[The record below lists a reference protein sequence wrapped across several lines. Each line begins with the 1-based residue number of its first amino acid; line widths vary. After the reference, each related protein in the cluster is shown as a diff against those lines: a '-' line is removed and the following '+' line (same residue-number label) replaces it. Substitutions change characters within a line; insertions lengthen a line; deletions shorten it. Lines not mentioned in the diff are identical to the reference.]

1 MKVLI
6 TGVAGFIGY
15 HVAARLLADGA
26 QVSGLDSLS
35 TYYDVTLKQ
44 ARLSDL
50 RTRFGFEAAVIDI
63 ADRARFEDFAAAATP
78 EVVIH
83 LAAQAGV
90 RASLTDP
97 ASYVVSN
104 LVGFANLLEICRHL
118 APRHL
123 LYASSSSVYGASA
136 GRPLGEGDAA
146 DRPLSLYAATK
157 RANEALAYSY
167 SHLFA
172 VPATGLRFFTVY
184 GEWGRPD
191 MAFFTFARALREG
204 RPIRVFN
211 HGRMARDFTYIG
223 DAVEALVGLMGHPP
237 QPADGVAPHRIVNI
251 ASGRRVPLLEFIAA
265 LEHAL
270 GRKAL
275 MEWAAM
281 QPGDVP
287 ETWADTRLLHELT
300 GFKPR
305 VGVAEGIERFARWLC
320 AYEPLSPQQ
329 P

>member
-1 MKVLI
+1 
-6 TGVAGFIGY
+6 
-15 HVAARLLADGA
+15 
-26 QVSGLDSLS
+26 
-35 TYYDVTLKQ
+35 
-44 ARLSDL
+44 
-50 RTRFGFEAAVIDI
+50 
-63 ADRARFEDFAAAATP
+63 
-78 EVVIH
+78 
-83 LAAQAGV
+83 
-90 RASLTDP
+90 
-97 ASYVVSN
+97 
-104 LVGFANLLEICRHL
+104 
-118 APRHL
+118 
-123 LYASSSSVYGASA
+123 
-136 GRPLGEGDAA
+136 
-146 DRPLSLYAATK
+146 
-157 RANEALAYSY
+157 
-167 SHLFA
+167 
-172 VPATGLRFFTVY
+172 
-184 GEWGRPD
+184 
-191 MAFFTFARALREG
+191 
-204 RPIRVFN
+204 
-211 HGRMARDFTYIG
+211 
-223 DAVEALVGLMGHPP
+223 MGHPP